1 MGKRLLV
8 RIYNVGLGDC
18 IYLRI
23 PDGNRD
29 VHVLIDCGN
38 KFSEGKLLQEAL
50 EQVKTMLDVDE
61 NGKRRLDLLVVTH
74 PHEDHIKGMDP
85 AWFDGVKIER
95 IWLSAGMDRAD
106 PGGEALRGLQDA
118 STRALNELMEFP
130 LGDPELAE
138 IAEAMLGLSN
148 QDALEALADGLPA
161 ANGIE
166 AQYVHADTDVS
177 HLIAFDDPKIRLK
190 ILAPMAEIDK
200 YYLGEGEQAK
210 QLALAGFEVVFA
222 DQEPEAMAVEEILP
236 GNIDAGDFRRL
247 KGRLRT
253 NALALAEIA
262 GHAVNNISV
271 VLLLE
276 WRGVRL
282 LFPADAECETA
293 RSGEVDFSKMNGSWN
308 VMWKEKRSEL
318 EKPLD
323 FLKVGHHG
331 SYNATPWTPVKS
343 GEESHPVNRI
353 LDALLPVAKGRR
365 KAKACAAVSTQ
376 RSKRWKKIPSVELM
390 EELGKRVKNVRTDYE
405 ELNKAGPFVPEG
417 VRQPQRTD
425 LEDKPYLDF
434 EFEPKRRRSG
444 GCVSP

>member
-8 RIYNVGLGDC
+8 RVYNVGLGDC

-23 PDGNRD
+23 PDANRD

-38 KFSEGKLLQEAL
+38 KFSEGRLLQDAL
-50 EQVKTMLDVDE
+50 EQLKSMLDVDG

-85 AWFDGVKIER
+85 ASFEGIKIER

-118 STRALNELMEFP
+118 AGRALSALMEFP
-130 LGDPELAE
+130 LGDPDLAE
-138 IAEAMLGLSN
+138 IAETMLGLN
-148 QDALEALADGLPA
+148 NEGALKALENDLPV
-161 ANGIE
+161 ANQIE
-166 AQYVHADTDVS
+166 ARYVHADTDVS
-177 HLIAFDDPKIRLK
+177 ELLAFDDPKISLK

-210 QLALAGFEVVFA
+210 QLALAGFGVVFA
-222 DQEPEAMAVEEILP
+222 DQETEAAAVEELLP

-276 WRGVRL
+276 WHGVRL
-282 LFPADAECETA
+282 LFPGDAECETA

-308 VMWKEKRSEL
+308 VMWKEKRMEL

-331 SYNATPWTPVKS
+331 SYNATPWTPVKN
-343 GEESHPVNRI
+343 GEESHPINQI
-353 LDALLPVAKGRR
+353 LDALLPSAKGRKR
-365 KAKACAAVSTQ
+365 AKACAAVSTE

-390 EELGKRVKNVRTDYE
+390 EELGKRVKNGRTDYE
-405 ELNKAGPFVPEG
+405 ETNQLGAFVPVG

-425 LEDKPYLDF
+425 LENKPYLDF
-434 EFEPKRRRSG
+434 EFLPKSRRSG
-444 GCVSP
+444 GCV